1 MSDCSVKNGVSTGPV
16 WIIALL
22 MAPSGAMSNG
32 CIVISSPWAQMNG
45 CFRAGRAPSYAGL
58 STNPSLFHC
67 WMHCHPGLQQRHTL
81 HFQGSN
87 RHGHTQA
94 YTHTHTHTHT
104 RMHAYTTLSFAPTL
118 TDGKICVGDRAYPI
132 LPEPQLKN
140 NTLGMLMNFYFTLH

>member
-1 MSDCSVKNGVSTGPV
+1 MSDCSVKNEVSTGPV

-45 CFRAGRAPSYAGL
+45 CFRAPSYTGL

-67 WMHCHPGLQQRHTL
+67 WMHCHPGPQKHNTSHSHT
-81 HFQGSN
+81 SN
-87 RHGHTQA
+87 RHGRAQRECSHTSTQTA
-94 YTHTHTHTHT
+94 
-104 RMHAYTTLSFAPTL
+104 AL
-118 TDGKICVGDRAYPI
+118 TDGKICVADRAYPI
-132 LPEPQLKN
+132 LPEPQLRS

>member
-1 MSDCSVKNGVSTGPV
+1 MSDCSVKNEVSTGPV

-67 WMHCHPGLQQRHTL
+67 WMHCHPGPQQHHTL
-81 HFQGSN
+81 HSHTSDIRRRRARQERSHTN
-87 RHGHTQA
+87 TQA
-94 YTHTHTHTHT
+94 
-104 RMHAYTTLSFAPTL
+104 AAL
-118 TDGKICVGDRAYPI
+118 TDGKICVADRAYPI
-132 LPEPQLKN
+132 LPEPPLRSS
-140 NTLGMLMNFYFTLH
+140 TSGMLMNFYFTLH

>member
-81 HFQGSN
+81 HFPGFLQTWLRTRGV
-87 RHGHTQA
+87 R
-94 YTHTHTHTHT
+94 THTHKPH
-104 RMHAYTTLSFAPTL
+104 RVAPPTL

-132 LPEPQLKN
+132 LPEPQLKS